1 MNYKNSIQLQMHLR
15 HLFVVIDRFDAVKL
29 AVLLEGSKE
38 CIFRYLIVNELPLDF
53 YRVSIIVFEGNDFEE
68 VRPTEAERL
77 VREDEDGDW
86 DAARDSESDLE
97 LGLRV

>member
-1 MNYKNSIQLQMHLR
+1 MVLSTVVAFEV
-15 HLFVVIDRFDAVKL
+15 LF
-29 AVLLEGSKE
+29 ETQ
-38 CIFRYLIVNELPLDF
+38 
-53 YRVSIIVFEGNDFEE
+53 VSGFVFEGNDFEE
-68 VRPTEAERL
+68 VRLTEAERL